1 MFFRRKGRLRA
12 DYDEQLVEQLKRL
25 KKDWDHQSTLTKK
38 SFDPFGEME
47 LQTKIA
53 RAKYLILL
61 REAKK
66 RRISLLK

>member
-1 MFFRRKGRLRA
+1 MFFRRKGWLRA
-12 DYDEQLVEQLKRL
+12 EFDEQLLQQLKRL

-38 SFDPFGEME
+38 SFDPFREME

-53 RAKYLILL
+53 RAKYLLLL

-66 RRISLLK
+66 RNISLLK

>member
-1 MFFRRKGRLRA
+1 MFFRRKGWLRA
-12 DYDEQLVEQLKRL
+12 EFDEQLMQQLKRL
-25 KKDWDHQSTLTKK
+25 KRDWDLQSTLTKK

-53 RAKYLILL
+53 RAKYLLLL

-66 RRISLLK
+66 RNISLLK